1 MGEDGSAVSARAGYG
16 RRVNRLASATSPYL
30 LQHADNPVDWWPW
43 CDEAFA
49 EAKRRD
55 VPVLISVGYA
65 ACHWCHVM
73 AHESFENEAVGRL
86 MNDGFVSIKVDRE
99 ERPDVDAVYMTAT
112 QAMTG
117 QGGWPM
123 TVFASPDGTPFFCGT
138 YFPRP
143 NFVRLLESV
152 TTAWRDQRDAVLQ
165 QGAAVVEAIGG
176 AQAVGGPTAPLTAEL
191 LDAAADQLAKEYDES
206 NGGFGGAPKFP
217 PHMNLLFLLRH
228 HQRTG
233 SERDLEIVRHTCE
246 AMARGGIYDQ
256 LAGGFARYSVDGHWT
271 VPHFEKMLYD
281 NALLLRVHTHL
292 WRLTGDPLARR
303 VARDTARFLADEL
316 HRPGDGF
323 ASALDADTE
332 GVEGLTYVWTPAQ
345 LVDALGESDGRW
357 AADLFAVTESGSF
370 APHSAS
376 APQDGIPDGRSG
388 VEHGTSVLRLARDV
402 DDADPAVRA
411 RWQDVVRRL
420 LTVRD
425 TRPQPARDDKVVAAW
440 NGLAVTAIAEFVRL
454 VETQGWAGEDDDA
467 NLMEG
472 VTIVADGAMRDAAE
486 LLATVHLVDGRLR
499 RVSRNGVVGDPPGVL
514 EDYGCVAEAFCAM
527 HQVTGEGRWLE
538 LAGQLLD
545 VALVRFAAPGG
556 GFYDTADDAERLVTR
571 PADPTDNATPSG
583 RSAIVAALVAYAALT
598 GEVRYRE
605 AAEAALSTVAPIV
618 GRHARFTG
626 YAAAVGEAL
635 LSGPYE
641 IAVVTGEPVGDPL
654 VAAAYRHAPPGAVIV
669 VGAPDQPGVPLLAD
683 RPKLDDRSTGYVCRG
698 FVCQRPVTTVDEL
711 VAQLTGVGGG
721 PPA

>member
-1 MGEDGSAVSARAGYG
+1 M
-16 RRVNRLASATSPYL
+16 NRLADATSPYL

-43 CDEAFA
+43 CAEAFA

-73 AHESFENEAVGRL
+73 AHESFENEQVGAL
-86 MNDGFVSIKVDRE
+86 VNDDFVAIKVDRE

-123 TVFASPDGTPFFCGT
+123 TVFATPDGTPFFCGT
-138 YFPRP
+138 YFPRA
-143 NFVRLLESV
+143 NFVRLLQSV
-152 TTAWRDQRDAVLQ
+152 ATAWRDQREAVLR

-191 LDAAADQLAKEYDES
+191 LDSAADQLSREYDAT

-233 SERDLEIVRHTCE
+233 SARSLEIARHTAE
-246 AMARGGIYDQ
+246 AMARGGIHDQ
-256 LAGGFARYSVDGHWT
+256 LAGGFARYSVDAHWT

-281 NALLLRVHTHL
+281 NALLLRCYAQL
-292 WRLTGDPLARR
+292 WRLTGDRMARR

-316 HRPGDGF
+316 HRAGEGF

-332 GVEGLTYVWTPAQ
+332 GVEGLTYAWTPAQ
-345 LVDALGESDGRW
+345 LVEALGEEDGRW
-357 AADLFAVTESGSF
+357 AADLFEVTEKGTF
-370 APHSAS
+370 
-376 APQDGIPDGRSG
+376 
-388 VEHGTSVLRLARDV
+388 EHGASVLRLARDV
-402 DDADPAVRA
+402 DDVDPEIRA
-411 RWQDVVRRL
+411 RWRDVVGRL
-420 LTVRD
+420 LVARD

-440 NGLAVTAIAEFVRL
+440 NGLAITAIAEFLRVAAL
-454 VETQGWAGEDDDA
+454 YASPDDEDA

-486 LLATVHLVDGRLR
+486 HLAAVHIVDGRLR
-499 RVSRNGVVGDPPGVL
+499 RASRDKVVGEPAGVL

-527 HQVTGEGRWLE
+527 HQLTGEGRWLE
-538 LAGQLLD
+538 LAGGLLD
-545 VALVRFAAPGG
+545 VALARFAAPDG
-556 GFYDTADDAERLVTR
+556 GFYDTADDAEQLVAR

-598 GEVRYRE
+598 GESRYRE
-605 AAEAALSTVAPIV
+605 AAEAALATVAPIV

-626 YAAAVGEAL
+626 YAATVGEAL

-641 IAVVTGEPVGDPL
+641 IAVATDDAVGDPL
-654 VAAAYRHAPPGAVIV
+654 VAAAARHAPPGAVV
-669 VGAPDQPGVPLLAD
+669 VAGRPDQPGVPLLAD
-683 RPKLDDRSTGYVCRG
+683 RRWST
-698 FVCQRPVTTVDEL
+698 
-711 VAQLTGVGGG
+711 GG
-721 PPA
+721 PPRTSAGVSSASGR

>member
-1 MGEDGSAVSARAGYG
+1 M
-16 RRVNRLASATSPYL
+16 VNRLAKATSPYL

-73 AHESFENEAVGRL
+73 AHESFENEAVARL
-86 MNDGFVSIKVDRE
+86 MNDDFVCVKVDRE

-123 TVFASPDGTPFFCGT
+123 TVFATPDGTPFFCGT
-138 YFPRP
+138 YFPRA
-143 NFVRLLESV
+143 NFVRLLGSV
-152 TTAWRDQRDAVLQ
+152 ATAWRDQREAVLR

-176 AQAVGGPTAPLTAEL
+176 AQAVGGVTAPLTAEL
-191 LDAAADQLAKEYDES
+191 LDAAAGQLAQEYDET

-233 SERDLEIVRHTCE
+233 SARSLEIVRHTCE
-246 AMARGGIYDQ
+246 AMARGGLNDQ

-281 NALLLRVHTHL
+281 NALLLRVYTQL
-292 WRLTGDPLARR
+292 WRLTGDRLARR

-316 HRPGDGF
+316 HRAGEGF

-332 GVEGLTYVWTPAQ
+332 GVEGLTYVWTPDQ
-345 LVDALGESDGRW
+345 LVEVLGEDDGRF
-357 AADLFAVTESGSF
+357 AADLFGVT
-370 APHSAS
+370 A
-376 APQDGIPDGRSG
+376 DGTF
-388 VEHGTSVLRLARDV
+388 EHGTSVLRLARDV
-402 DDADPAVRA
+402 DDADPEVRA
-411 RWQDVVRRL
+411 RWQDVVGRL
-420 LTVRD
+420 LAARD

-440 NGLAVTAIAEFVRL
+440 NGLAITAVAEFQQVASLL
-454 VETQGWAGEDDDA
+454 VSPDDEDA
-467 NLMEG
+467 NLMDG
-472 VTIVADGAMRDAAE
+472 VLIVSDGAMRDAAE
-486 LLATVHLVDGRLR
+486 HLAAVHLVDGRLR
-499 RVSRNGVVGDPPGVL
+499 RVSRDKIVGEPAGVL
-514 EDYGCVAEAFCAM
+514 EDYGCVAEAFCAL
-527 HQVTGEGRWLE
+527 HQLTGEGRWLT
-538 LAGQLLD
+538 LAGELLD
-545 VALVRFAAPGG
+545 VALARFAGPDGA
-556 GFYDTADDAERLVTR
+556 FYDTADDAERLVTR

-598 GEVRYRE
+598 GETRYRE
-605 AAEAALSTVAPIV
+605 AAEQTLSTVAPIV

-626 YAAAVGEAL
+626 YAATVGEAL

-641 IAVVTGEPVGDPL
+641 IAVATGDPEGDPL
-654 VAAAYRHAPPGAVIV
+654 VAAARRHAPPGAVV
-669 VGAPDQPGVPLLAD
+669 VAGAPDQPGVPLLAG
-683 RPKLDDRSTGYVCRG
+683 RPFVDGKPAAYVCRG
-698 FVCQRPVTTVDEL
+698 FVCRRPVTGVEEL
-711 VAQLTGVGGG
+711 IEQLG
-721 PPA
+721 

>member
-1 MGEDGSAVSARAGYG
+1 M
-16 RRVNRLASATSPYL
+16 NRLVNATSPYL

-73 AHESFENEAVGRL
+73 AHESFENEHVGAL
-86 MNDGFVSIKVDRE
+86 MNDDFVSIKVDRE

-123 TVFASPDGTPFFCGT
+123 TVFATPDGTPFFCGT
-138 YFPRP
+138 YFPRA
-143 NFVRLLESV
+143 NFIRLLQSV
-152 TTAWRDQRDAVLQ
+152 ATAWRDQRAEVLR

-176 AQAVGGPTAPLTAEL
+176 AQAVGGPTAPLDAPL
-191 LDAAADQLAKEYDES
+191 LDAAAANLAGEYDGT

-233 SERDLEIVRHTCE
+233 DPRSLEIVRHTAE

-256 LAGGFARYSVDGHWT
+256 LAGGFARYSVDAHWT

-281 NALLLRVHTHL
+281 NALLLRFYTQL

-303 VARDTARFLADEL
+303 IARDTARFLADEL
-316 HRPGDGF
+316 HRPGEGF
-323 ASALDADTE
+323 TSALDADTE
-332 GVEGLTYVWTPAQ
+332 GVEGLTYAWTPAQ
-345 LVDALGESDGRW
+345 LVEVLGEEDGRW
-357 AADLFAVTESGSF
+357 AADLFAVTEEGTF
-370 APHSAS
+370 
-376 APQDGIPDGRSG
+376 
-388 VEHGTSVLRLARDV
+388 EHGMSVLRLARDV
-402 DDADPAVRA
+402 DDAAPEIRA
-411 RWQDVVRRL
+411 RWQQVVGRL
-420 LTVRD
+420 LAARD

-440 NGLAVTAIAEFVRL
+440 NGLAITAMAEFQQVAAL
-454 VETQGWAGEDDDA
+454 YASPQDEDA
-467 NLMEG
+467 NLMDG
-472 VTIVADGAMRDAAE
+472 VTIVAGGAMRNAAE
-486 LLATVHLVDGRLR
+486 HLASVHLVDGRLR
-499 RVSRNGVVGDPPGVL
+499 RVSRDGKVGEPAGVL

-527 HQVTGEGRWLE
+527 HQLTGEGRWLT
-538 LAGQLLD
+538 LAGGLLD
-545 VALVRFAAPGG
+545 TALEHFAAPGG
-556 GFYDTADDAERLVTR
+556 AYYDTADDAEQLVAR

-583 RSAIVAALVAYAALT
+583 RSALVAGLVAYAALT
-598 GEVRYRE
+598 GETRYRE
-605 AAEAALSTVAPIV
+605 AAEAALATVAPIV

-626 YAAAVGEAL
+626 YAATVGEAL

-641 IAVVTGEPVGDPL
+641 IAVVTGDPAGDPL
-654 VAAAYRHAPPGAVIV
+654 VAAAHRHAPPGAVV
-669 VGAPDQPGVPLLAD
+669 VAGAPDQPGVPLLAD
-683 RPKLDDRSTGYVCRG
+683 RPFVDGRSAAYVCRG
-698 FVCQRPVTTVDEL
+698 FVCQRPVTSVEEL
-711 VAQLTGVGGG
+711 VAQLG
-721 PPA
+721 

>member
-1 MGEDGSAVSARAGYG
+1 M
-16 RRVNRLASATSPYL
+16 NRLAHATSPYL

-73 AHESFENEAVGRL
+73 AHESFENEAVARL
-86 MNDGFVSIKVDRE
+86 MNDDFVCVKVDRE

-123 TVFASPDGTPFFCGT
+123 TVFATPDGTPFFCGT
-138 YFPRP
+138 YFPRA
-143 NFVRLLESV
+143 NFIRLLGSV
-152 TTAWRDQRDAVLQ
+152 ATAWRDQREAVLR

-176 AQAVGGPTAPLTAEL
+176 AQAVGGVTAPLTAEL
-191 LDAAADQLAKEYDES
+191 LDAAAGQLAREYDET

-233 SERDLEIVRHTCE
+233 SARSLEIVRHTCE
-246 AMARGGIYDQ
+246 AMARGGLNDQ

-281 NALLLRVHTHL
+281 NALLLRVYTQL
-292 WRLTGDPLARR
+292 WRLTGDRLARR

-316 HRPGDGF
+316 HRAGEGF

-332 GVEGLTYVWTPAQ
+332 GVEGLTYVWTPGQ
-345 LVDALGESDGRW
+345 LVEVLGEDDGRF
-357 AADLFAVTESGSF
+357 AADLFEVT
-370 APHSAS
+370 A
-376 APQDGIPDGRSG
+376 DGTF
-388 VEHGTSVLRLARDV
+388 EHGASVLRLARDV
-402 DDADPAVRA
+402 DDADPQVRA
-411 RWQDVVRRL
+411 CWQDVVGRL
-420 LTVRD
+420 LAARD

-440 NGLAVTAIAEFVRL
+440 NGLAITAIAEFQQVAALL
-454 VETQGWAGEDDDA
+454 VSPDDEDA
-467 NLMEG
+467 NLMDG
-472 VTIVADGAMRDAAE
+472 VLIVSDGAMRDAAE
-486 LLATVHLVDGRLR
+486 HLAAVHLVDGRLR
-499 RVSRNGVVGDPPGVL
+499 RVSRDKIVGEPAGVL

-527 HQVTGEGRWLE
+527 HQLTGEGRWLT
-538 LAGQLLD
+538 LAGELLD
-545 VALVRFAAPGG
+545 VALARFAGPDGA
-556 GFYDTADDAERLVTR
+556 FYDTADDAERLVTR

-598 GEVRYRE
+598 GETRYRE
-605 AAEAALSTVAPIV
+605 AAEQTLTTVAPIV
-618 GRHARFTG
+618 DRHARFTG
-626 YAAAVGEAL
+626 YAATVGEAL

-641 IAVVTGEPVGDPL
+641 IAVVTGDPVGDPL
-654 VAAAYRHAPPGAVIV
+654 VAAARRHAPPGAVV
-669 VGAPDQPGVPLLAD
+669 VAGAPDQPGVPLLAG
-683 RPKLDDRSTGYVCRG
+683 RPFVDGRPAAYVCRG
-698 FVCQRPVTTVDEL
+698 FVCQRPVTGVEEL
-711 VAQLTGVGGG
+711 IEQLG
-721 PPA
+721 

>member
-1 MGEDGSAVSARAGYG
+1 M
-16 RRVNRLASATSPYL
+16 NRLAKATSPYL

-73 AHESFENEAVGRL
+73 AHESFENEAVARL
-86 MNDGFVSIKVDRE
+86 MNDDFVCVKVDRE

-123 TVFASPDGTPFFCGT
+123 TVFATPDGTPFFCGT
-138 YFPRP
+138 YFPRA
-143 NFVRLLESV
+143 NFVRLLGSV
-152 TTAWRDQRDAVLQ
+152 ATAWRDQREAVLR

-176 AQAVGGPTAPLTAEL
+176 AQAVGGVTAPLTAEL
-191 LDAAADQLAKEYDES
+191 LDAAAGQLAQEYDET

-233 SERDLEIVRHTCE
+233 SARSLEIVRHTCE
-246 AMARGGIYDQ
+246 AMARGGLNDQ

-281 NALLLRVHTHL
+281 NALLLRVYTQL
-292 WRLTGDPLARR
+292 WRLTGDRLARR

-316 HRPGDGF
+316 HRAGEGF

-332 GVEGLTYVWTPAQ
+332 GVEGLTYVWTPDQ
-345 LVDALGESDGRW
+345 LVEVLGEDDGRF
-357 AADLFAVTESGSF
+357 AADLFGVT
-370 APHSAS
+370 A
-376 APQDGIPDGRSG
+376 DGTF
-388 VEHGTSVLRLARDV
+388 EHGTSVLRLARDV
-402 DDADPAVRA
+402 DDADPEVRA
-411 RWQDVVRRL
+411 RWQDVVGRL
-420 LTVRD
+420 LAARD

-440 NGLAVTAIAEFVRL
+440 NGLAITAVAEFQQVASLL
-454 VETQGWAGEDDDA
+454 VSPDDEDA
-467 NLMEG
+467 NLMDG
-472 VTIVADGAMRDAAE
+472 VLIVSDGAMRDAAE
-486 LLATVHLVDGRLR
+486 HLAAVHLVDGRLR
-499 RVSRNGVVGDPPGVL
+499 RVSRDKIVGEPAGVL
-514 EDYGCVAEAFCAM
+514 EDYGCVAEAFCAL
-527 HQVTGEGRWLE
+527 HQLTGEGRWLT
-538 LAGQLLD
+538 LAGELLD
-545 VALVRFAAPGG
+545 VALARFAGPDGA
-556 GFYDTADDAERLVTR
+556 FYDTADDAERLVTR

-598 GEVRYRE
+598 GETRYRE
-605 AAEAALSTVAPIV
+605 AAEQTLSTVAPIV

-626 YAAAVGEAL
+626 YAASVGEAL

-641 IAVVTGEPVGDPL
+641 IAVATGDPEGDPL
-654 VAAAYRHAPPGAVIV
+654 VAAARRHAPPGAVV
-669 VGAPDQPGVPLLAD
+669 VAGAPDQPGVPLLAG
-683 RPKLDDRSTGYVCRG
+683 RPFVDGKPAAYVCRG
-698 FVCQRPVTTVDEL
+698 FVCRRPVTGVEEL
-711 VAQLTGVGGG
+711 IEQLG
-721 PPA
+721 